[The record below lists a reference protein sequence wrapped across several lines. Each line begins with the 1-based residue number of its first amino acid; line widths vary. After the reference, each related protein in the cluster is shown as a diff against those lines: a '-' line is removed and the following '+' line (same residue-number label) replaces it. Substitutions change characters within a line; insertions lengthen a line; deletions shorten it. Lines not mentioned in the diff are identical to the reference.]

1 MWSFTCEHTREV
13 NGVIIRN
20 LSSFTGTDMWH
31 RNSGYVGAIK
41 KCQSFLWDK
50 EKGLK
55 NIIIT
60 TVD

>member
-1 MWSFTCEHTREV
+1 MTGVQTCALP
-13 NGVIIRN
+13 I
-20 LSSFTGTDMWH
+20 SFTGTDMWH